1 MDQFT
6 LPARVRARKGKNA
19 VRKLRKEQQVPAV
32 FYGPAR
38 EPVLLAVGYS
48 DLQGLIK
55 QSNIENVIIGLE
67 ISSESGTETRNVM
80 VKELQTDP
88 IKDTYYHVDFYEISM
103 DKAIHVDIPINLV
116 NTPIGVANGGVLQ
129 HISREISISAMPGKL
144 VEQLDV
150 DVSGLDVGDALH
162 VGDIQ
167 LPEGVTTSM
176 DDQLTIAVVAA
187 PAVSAEKLEEGEEV
201 TEEQGEEPKTQPDE
215 E

>member
-6 LPARVRARKGKNA
+6 LPARVRERKGKNA

-103 DKAIHVDIPINLV
+103 NKAIHVDIPVNLV
-116 NTPIGVANGGVLQ
+116 NTPIGVDNGGVLQ
-129 HISREISISAMPGKL
+129 HIRREISISAMPGKL

-162 VGDIQ
+162 LGDIQ

-187 PAVSAEKLEEGEEV
+187 PAVSAERVEEGEEV
-201 TEEQGEEPKTQPDE
+201 TEEQGEESETQPDE

>member
-1 MDQFT
+1 MDQFR
-6 LPARVRARKGKNA
+6 LPARVRDRKGKSA

-38 EPVLLAVGYS
+38 EPVLLAVGCS

-80 VKELQTDP
+80 VKELQTNP
-88 IKDTYYHVDFYEISM
+88 VKDTTYHVDFYEISM
-103 DKAIHVDIPINLV
+103 DKAIQVDIPINLV
-116 NTPIGVANGGVLQ
+116 NTPVGVSDGGVLQ
-129 HISREISISAMPGKL
+129 LIQREISISAMPGKL
-144 VEQLDV
+144 VEQIDV
-150 DVSGLDVGDALH
+150 DVSGLHVGDALRL
-162 VGDIQ
+162 GDIQ
-167 LPEGVTTSM
+167 LPEGVTASM

-187 PAVSAEKLEEGEEV
+187 PAVSDEKAEEEGEV
-201 TEEQGEEPKTQPDE
+201 TEEQGQESETQPDE

>member
-6 LPARVRARKGKNA
+6 LPARVRERKGKNA

-162 VGDIQ
+162 LGDIQ

-187 PAVSAEKLEEGEEV
+187 PAVSAERVEEGEEV
-201 TEEQGEEPKTQPDE
+201 TEEQGEESETQPDE